1 MIKEN
6 INDRVNRNIL
16 KCEFSHFNGIY
27 SLTTEDIK
35 DVNLLPRDTLLM
47 DSDRDMFCVLKG
59 DELYLLE
66 STVQGSTSVVVKFD
80 TDLYNLLESGID
92 IVDAF
97 SILDL

>member
-35 DVNLLPRDTLLM
+35 DVNQLLT
-47 DSDRDMFCVLKG
+47 
-59 DELYLLE
+59 
-66 STVQGSTSVVVKFD
+66 
-80 TDLYNLLESGID
+80 ID
-92 IVDAF
+92 KAIENWF
-97 SILDL
+97 EQNK